1 MKKAAKTPLFSSLN
15 SMSYDCHKKVLV
27 KNDICLH
34 NEDICHYKR
43 DEIWVKLLVSGFEAL
58 SMPGY
63 YFDRLKLFDNLTP
76 AQSALV
82 RRIFYSMEAE
92 CGTVIFDQGDPA
104 EFLYI
109 IVEGEVMIQYKP
121 DDGPML
127 TITRIKPEGVV
138 GWSAALASP
147 TYTSAAVCSTDCK
160 LVRVRGS
167 DLTNLC
173 REYPET
179 GALVLEHLANVI
191 AKRLRNTH
199 PTVVT
204 LLRYGLRTGLKK
216 HPEIEHLTS

>member
-1 MKKAAKTPLFSSLN
+1 
-15 SMSYDCHKKVLV
+15 MSYDCHKKVLV